1 MNWLDWLIVVIVS
14 FSAFQGLRRGLLA
27 SLAGLAGT
35 LVGLFVAYTYHR
47 PLADYLIINWNVEEK
62 IKPLIM
68 QLFKIWM
75 PSQSPVPGV
84 AQPGKLISAGSAA
97 PGQLSDIGDYLA
109 GSFAS
114 VALDALCFLALLLA
128 TTWAINLT
136 GIVLT
141 KVAQFSLLGAPNHLG
156 GLLFGTARGLAVVVI
171 LLALLTPFQSATSF
185 PDSQHGTPGA
195 TQRRGGAFENSMLL
209 PYFEPLFSAIG
220 RSLPTGATVLFKEPG
235 ERRDN

>member
-47 PLADYLIINWNVEEK
+47 PLADYLILNWHVEEK

-68 QLFKIWM
+68 QLFKIWT
-75 PSQSPVPGV
+75 PSQGTVPGA
-84 AQPGKLISAGSAA
+84 AQPGLLIAAGSAPA
-97 PGQLSDIGDYLA
+97 DQLSDFGDYLA

-114 VALDALCFLALLLA
+114 VALDVLCFLALLLA
-128 TTWAINLT
+128 TTWAINLA

-156 GLLFGTARGLAVVVI
+156 GLLFGTVRGLAVVVI
-171 LLALLTPFQSATSF
+171 LLALLTPFQSTASF
-185 PDSQHGTPGA
+185 SDSQPGTPGT
-195 TQRRGGAFENSMLL
+195 TQRRGSAFEDSMLL

-220 RSLPTGATVLFKEPG
+220 RSLPTGATVLLKEPG
-235 ERRDN
+235 EFKDN